1 MRKRIK
7 KKSPGPHLD
16 RDLREKRKKARR
28 YGDVG
33 RQQLK
38 DAQKASKKASLL
50 GTDGIAYDGPTRRQ
64 YNMSRINRYRERT
77 RTAEANAEQAKRDAR
92 RNRQSLNIRQRQK
105 RKKRR

>member
-7 KKSPGPHLD
+7 EKRKGPHLD

-38 DAQKASKKASLL
+38 DAKKASKSARLL
-50 GTDGIAYDGPTRRQ
+50 GTDGIAYDGQTRRQ
-64 YNMSRINRYRERT
+64 YNMSKINLYRERT
-77 RTAEANAEQAKRDAR
+77 RTKKANQEQGKRDAK
-92 RNRQSLNIRQRQK
+92 RNRLSLNIRDRQK
-105 RKKRR
+105 RKKRS

>member
-7 KKSPGPHLD
+7 EKRKGPHLD
-16 RDLREKRKKARR
+16 RDLRDKRKKARR

-33 RQQLK
+33 RQQLR
-38 DAQKASKKASLL
+38 DAREASKSASLL
-50 GTDGIAYDGPTRRQ
+50 GTDGIEYSGPTRRQ

-77 RTAEANAEQAKRDAR
+77 RTAEVNAEQAKRDAR